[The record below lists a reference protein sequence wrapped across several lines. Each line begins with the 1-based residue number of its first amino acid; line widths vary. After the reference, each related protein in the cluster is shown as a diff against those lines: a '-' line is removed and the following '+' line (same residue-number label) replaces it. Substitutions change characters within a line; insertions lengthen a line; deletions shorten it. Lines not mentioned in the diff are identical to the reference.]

1 MNYTKPQIS
10 VIIPTINRE
19 KYLFSTLKDLN
30 NQFLKNIEVIIIDQN
45 KKINFIFYKN
55 LEKKLKNLK
64 ILLFYQ
70 YVGNSSAARNLGV
83 ANSRSNIV
91 LFLDDDVKIKSR
103 FFLKNHIR
111 NYVRKDIEIVAGKIL
126 EEDSKGNKK
135 NFFLKYKLFF
145 FKNDWRLFKLDS
157 NYAVRKY
164 KIGRSANLSTRKKT
178 YLRLGGMDAN
188 FIKGAHR
195 EETDF
200 LFKAAQK
207 KIKVFFD
214 PRSQVIHLK
223 GVTGGIR
230 NFNKIEKKFL
240 ELYGE
245 IYFNLKHFFEINIL
259 LTLLMIMRKYFFNKL
274 TILKPYLVILNLLIF
289 FSSFLFALKK
299 LYFSRKKIFNSK
311 QII

>member
-1 MNYTKPQIS
+1 MNCTKPQVS

-19 KYLFSTLKDLN
+19 KYLFNTLKDLN
-30 NQFLKNIEVIIIDQN
+30 NQILKNIEVIIIDQN
-45 KKINFIFYKN
+45 KKINFTFYKN
-55 LEKKLKNLK
+55 VKKRFKKLK

-70 YVGNSSAARNLGV
+70 YVSNSSAARNLGV
-83 ANSRSNIV
+83 ENSKSNIV
-91 LFLDDDVKIKSR
+91 LFLDDDVKIKNR

-111 NYVRKDIEIVAGKIL
+111 NYIHKDIEIVAGKIL
-126 EEDSKGNKK
+126 EENSKSNKK

-145 FKNDWRLFKLDS
+145 FKNDWRLFRLDS
-157 NYAVRKY
+157 NFVVSKY
-164 KIGRSANLSTRKKT
+164 KIGRSANLSIRKKT
-178 YLRLGGMDAN
+178 YLRLGGMDVN

-200 LFKAAQK
+200 LFRAAQK
-207 KIKVFFD
+207 KIKVLFD

-223 GVTGGIR
+223 GTTGGIR
-230 NFNKIEKKFL
+230 NFNKIEKTFL

-245 IYFNLKHFFEINIL
+245 IYFNLKHIFKINIF
-259 LTLLMIMRKYFFNKL
+259 LTLLIIMRKYFFNKL
-274 TILKPYLVILNLLIF
+274 TIFKPYLVILNLLIF

-299 LYFSRKKIFNSK
+299 LYFSEKKLFNSK